1 MFLGDSKGMIM
12 LLVLFLV
19 HVCGYSSSFR
29 ANPLFRMHMQEPS
42 ISAEVLTNIP
52 PIWRSM
58 SLQRLQFL
66 DKLELA
72 ESVTYPR
79 YKTLILELTENSKY
93 IAVCI
98 PQIDRLCHKKL
109 YDISNHYDGDESRL
123 KISSGFKF
131 APKEIAENITGFL
144 SGSIPP
150 IGFKNADIPTYID
163 IQATREE
170 KIIVGSGYPGISVC
184 VPVVDLL
191 ENSETC
197 IQVADVAVDPVKGD
211 NHDVD
216 DDGCSSAT
224 NDINDSNANEKQNI
238 SYEEKGIKF
247 ASIPLIDTNT
257 ERIHLV
263 GVVAK
268 KRSMSKK
275 LVFLTIVPPEFAQNP
290 NCMERLVLGYTKAW
304 KSTIPNASSKT
315 MEVQLI
321 LGKSYPRMCI
331 FDFIIC

>member
-1 MFLGDSKGMIM
+1 M
-12 LLVLFLV
+12 LLVLFLI
-19 HVCGYSSSFR
+19 HVCGHSSSFR
-29 ANPLFRMHMQEPS
+29 ANSMFRMHMQEPS
-42 ISAEVLTNIP
+42 VSAEVLANIP
-52 PIWRSM
+52 PIWRSI

-72 ESVTYPR
+72 ESVTYQR
-79 YKTLILELTENSKY
+79 YKTLILELADNSKY

-98 PQIDRLCHKKL
+98 PQNDRLCYKKL
-109 YDISNHYDGDESRL
+109 YDVSKHYVGNESRL
-123 KISSGFKF
+123 KTSRGFKF

-150 IGFKNADIPTYID
+150 IGFKNADIPTYLD

-197 IQVADVAVDPVKGD
+197 IQVADLAVDPVKSDD
-211 NHDVD
+211 NDVD
-216 DDGCSSAT
+216 EGGYSGAF
-224 NDINDSNANEKQNI
+224 NDISDSNAKEKQNI
-238 SYEEKGIKF
+238 GYEENGIKF

-304 KSTIPNASSKT
+304 KSTIPNASSET

-321 LGKSYPRMCI
+321 LGKSTPRICI
-331 FDFIIC
+331 FDFIISSC